1 MNFRLSRPA
10 ASLSPA
16 AKHVFEKKL
25 AMHATI
31 GWKLLRDLL
40 STSLIPAEGKSE
52 RKQYQQVSNGQK
64 IRKQSASVNHGIGN
78 LKGSNQNQPI

>member
-1 MNFRLSRPA
+1 
-10 ASLSPA
+10 
-16 AKHVFEKKL
+16 
-25 AMHATI
+25 MHATI

-78 LKGSNQNQPI
+78 LKGSNQNQPIRQQLICARESVGANEIR